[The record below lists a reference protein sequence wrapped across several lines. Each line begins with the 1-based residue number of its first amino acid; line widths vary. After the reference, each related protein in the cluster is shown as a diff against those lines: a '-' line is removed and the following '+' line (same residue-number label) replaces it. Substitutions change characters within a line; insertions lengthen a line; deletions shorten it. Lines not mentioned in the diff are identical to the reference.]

1 MTSDHKIA
9 TLFLIALFAFPAAV
23 LAKRVPAPVVES
35 ITHEGVRYT
44 VPNDKGTKGYVVA
57 RDAATGKQLWT
68 KTVFRKSICPFL
80 EHDVQWVFIKQ
91 MRLEGG
97 RLVIVNE
104 RREAYSLD
112 LKTRRVKKLKRR
124 TGSQR
129 KANTPLKPA
138 RSIDKRLFGG
148 ASVRSPRSGNSV
160 LVFSSGKSDFGTPPN
175 RASLDA
181 GNVRCYML
189 GIIGPA
195 QASAGPWPHRTPS

>member
-23 LAKRVPAPVVES
+23 LAKRVPAPVVEP

-68 KTVFRKSICPFL
+68 KTVFRKCICPFL

-129 KANTPLKPA
+129 KGNTPLKPA
-138 RSIDKRLFGG
+138 RAIDKSFLGEVFSSG
-148 ASVRSPRSGNSV
+148 RSPRSGNSA
-160 LVFSSGKSDFGTPPN
+160 LVFSSRKSGFGTRLN
-175 RASLDA
+175 RAALDA
-181 GNVRCYML
+181 GSVRCYIS
-189 GIIGPA
+189 GVIGPA
-195 QASAGPWPHRTPS
+195 RVSAGLSAYAA